1 MLIKERET
9 MPRVQFTITYGIKPE
24 LREQYIAFIKEMKE
38 HFAALG
44 TKQYAVYEVRGKKN
58 QFAEVFMT
66 ETIEEFDALE
76 DNQDERTQAL
86 VARLERFL
94 DSEGMKYT
102 TLIELE

>member
-1 MLIKERET
+1 M
-9 MPRVQFTITYGIKPE
+9 FTIAYGIKPE
-24 LREQYIAFIKEMKE
+24 LREQYLAFIKEMKD

-44 TKQYAVYEVRGKKN
+44 TKQYTVYELRGKKN

-76 DNQDERTQAL
+76 DNQDEQTQAL

-94 DSEGMKYT
+94 DPDGMRYT
-102 TLIELE
+102 TLLEVE

>member
-1 MLIKERET
+1 M
-9 MPRVQFTITYGIKPE
+9 FTIAYGIKPE
-24 LREQYIAFIKEMKE
+24 LREQYLAFIKEMKD

-44 TKQYAVYEVRGKKN
+44 TKQYAVYEIRGKKN

-76 DNQDERTQAL
+76 DNQDEQTQAL

-94 DSEGMKYT
+94 DPDGMRYT
-102 TLIELE
+102 TFVEVE

>member
-1 MLIKERET
+1 MLTKERET
-9 MPRVQFTITYGIKPE
+9 MPRVQFTIAYGIKPE
-24 LREQYIAFIKEMKE
+24 LREQYLAFIKEMRE

-76 DNQDERTQAL
+76 DNQDEQTQAL

-94 DSEGMKYT
+94 DPEGMKYT
-102 TLIELE
+102 TLIEVE

>member
-1 MLIKERET
+1 
-9 MPRVQFTITYGIKPE
+9 
-24 LREQYIAFIKEMKE
+24 MKA

-44 TKQYAVYEVRGKKN
+44 TKEYAVYEVRGKRN

-66 ETIEEFDALE
+66 ASLQEFDALE

-94 DSEGMKYT
+94 DADGMKYT
-102 TLIELE
+102 TLIEVE